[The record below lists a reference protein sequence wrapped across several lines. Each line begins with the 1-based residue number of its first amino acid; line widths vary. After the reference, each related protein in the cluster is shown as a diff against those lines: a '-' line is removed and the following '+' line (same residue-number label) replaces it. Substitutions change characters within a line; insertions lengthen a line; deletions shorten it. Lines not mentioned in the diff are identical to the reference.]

1 MTKISATILAGA
13 MLLAGCGDDKKDAA
27 PTSTQAPAGSNQKD
41 DRAAAL
47 KTAIQGYANAQFAG
61 DLAGVRGYLNP
72 ERCSQDDVD
81 SASMAAGFMKDTAK
95 GATIK
100 IKAVKIVGDRGTFTD
115 YELSP
120 GAPDALRRL
129 LKTNDKEHAGEL
141 GWGYVDGEWYRD
153 AGCTGASASPSPS
166 P

>member
-1 MTKISATILAGA
+1 MKKIAIAALLATG
-13 MLLAGCGDDKKDAA
+13 LLAGCGGGADKPETAGA
-27 PTSTQAPAGSNQKD
+27 TSAPASGDN
-41 DRAAAL
+41 RAAAL

-72 ERCSQDDVD
+72 EKCSQDDVD

-153 AGCTGASASPSPS
+153 AGCTGATASPTP
-166 P
+166 